1 MTASSTSAAHRR
13 LAKMMMTAALTAAL
27 AGCGGGGD
35 GGGGTTPPPP
45 PPPAPSSF
53 TLGGSIRAADVTT
66 VDSDTNDPNQTGF
79 SANDTPTTA
88 QVITSPI
95 TVVGAVNLVRQGPTA
110 GRNYTVGD
118 EYDWFSLPLKAGQVV
133 ELFVGLPSGASNDA
147 DLCVVSTNA
156 QNVACSVSTTQR
168 ECVRAVADGDYYVV
182 VAEFSSASVYNLRIS
197 APGAG
202 VPCEVEVAPADAMV
216 PGQLLASHRR
226 VQVAMAASAQRQQRA
241 QTQALARAG
250 GAAVL
255 EAVPQGLA
263 VDVVQLPLTAGGRP
277 AALAALAALDTRR
290 AAAEAPALRK
300 QVQAAERGAAPEV
313 PQAQELAEAVAFF
326 RYAKALQA
334 IGGYAAV
341 EPNWLMD
348 RTAAPVGLF
357 PPADDR
363 YSSQRW
369 HYEQIGLPAAMDSLR
384 AMSPQPTQRP
394 VVAVL
399 DDGVMLDHPD
409 LAPQLTGPG
418 RSFASNSSTGDG
430 DVANGETVARSSDDS
445 FHGSHVAGTAVAA
458 TFDSGGTSFG
468 AGVAPMAQLMAVR
481 VFRNDGRAS
490 SLDVAEGIRYA
501 AGLANR
507 SGFVPTRRADVINM
521 SLGSSTYVPC
531 PSVYQD
537 AISAARAA
545 GVVVVVAAGNS
556 GRNDLGQAAR
566 VSAPANC
573 TGAWAVSAT
582 EAQRRLSYYSNTGT
596 ELAIAAPG
604 GDTSQRSNG
613 SGSPDGVFSAW
624 GAFQGGTRLASFK
637 GIQGTSM
644 ASPHVAGVVAL
655 MRWVN
660 PALTPAQMD
669 TLLAAGQ
676 LTDDIGTAGRD
687 TSFGF
692 GLVNARKAVDAA
704 RSSLG
709 GTPPPVLNTPVVASP
724 STLDFGASA
733 TQLALRIAAAGT
745 TNERVLSVADDS
757 PAVTVSAAAVDANG
771 LGDYTVRVDRSRVP
785 AGAASYFPR
794 ITVQLS
800 PTRSFSVQLAFT
812 TAVGGM
818 PAGGGNVGPLY
829 VLVLNPDTNAVRQV
843 RPTFT
848 NGRYSWQIT
857 GYTGSRAI
865 IAAGSD
871 LDNDGLVC
879 QLAEVCGGYPILS
892 TDDAMTID
900 ITANRGDL
908 DFTVEPSTDS
918 SAAALAA
925 GSGSTAVRRWQ
936 RRP

>member
-1 MTASSTSAAHRR
+1 MATAV
-13 LAKMMMTAALTAAL
+13 LAALGA
-27 AGCGGGGD
+27 CGGGGD
-35 GGGGTTPPPP
+35 GGGTTPAPPPPVSPPPP
-45 PPPAPSSF
+45 PPPPPSSF
-53 TLGGSIRAADVTT
+53 TLGGTIRAADVST

-79 SANDTPTTA
+79 SANDTPGTA

-118 EYDWFSLPLKAGQVV
+118 EYDWFRLPLKAGQVV

-182 VAEFSSASVYNLRIS
+182 VAEFSSASVYNLRVS

-202 VPCEVEVAPADAMV
+202 VPCDVEVAPASSMV
-216 PGQLLASHRR
+216 PGQLLATHRS
-226 VQVAMAASAQRQQRA
+226 VQAALAASAQRQLR
-241 QTQALARAG
+241 TQSHALARAG
-250 GAAVL
+250 GATVL
-255 EAVPQGLA
+255 AAEPQGLA
-263 VDVVQLPLTAGGRP
+263 VDVVQLPTGPTGRTAAR
-277 AALAALAALDTRR
+277 AALAALDPQR
-290 AAAEAPALRK
+290 AMAAQAQRK
-300 QVQAAERGAAPEV
+300 QVLAAERGSADTAPLAE
-313 PQAQELAEAVAFF
+313 ELAEAVAFF

-334 IGGYAAV
+334 AGGYAAV
-341 EPNWLMD
+341 EPNWLME
-348 RTAAPVGLF
+348 RLAAPVGTF

-394 VVAVL
+394 IVAVL

-418 RSFASNSSTGDG
+418 RTFASNTTTGDG
-430 DVANGETVARSSDDS
+430 DLANGETVARSSDDS

-458 TFDSGGTSFG
+458 TFDSGATSFG
-468 AGVAPMAQLMAVR
+468 AGVAPMAQLLAVR

-501 AGLANR
+501 AGLSNR
-507 SGFVPTRRADVINM
+507 SGFVPARRADVINM
-521 SLGSSTYVPC
+521 SLGSTTYVAC
-531 PSVYQD
+531 PSVYQN

-582 EAQRRLSYYSNTGT
+582 EAQRRLSYYSNTGN
-596 ELAIAAPG
+596 ELSIAAPG

-613 SGSPDGVFSAW
+613 SGSPDGIFSAW
-624 GAFQGGTRLASFK
+624 GAFQGSTRVSSFK

-660 PALTPAQMD
+660 PALTPDQID
-669 TLLAAGQ
+669 TMLAAGQ

-704 RSSLG
+704 RNTLG
-709 GTPPPVLNTPVVASP
+709 GTPPPVQNTPVVANP

-733 TQLALRIAAAGT
+733 TQLTLRIAAAGS
-745 TNERVLSVADDS
+745 TNERVLSVTDDS
-757 PAVTVSAAAVDANG
+757 PAVSVSATTVDANG
-771 LGDYTVRVDRSRVP
+771 LGDYTVRVDRSQVP
-785 AGAASYFPR
+785 VGAASYFPR

-800 PTRSFSVQLAFT
+800 PTRSFTVQLAFT
-812 TAVGGM
+812 TAVGGT

-843 RPTFT
+843 RPSFA
-848 NGRYSWQIT
+848 NGRYSWQLT

-871 LDNDGLVC
+871 LDNDGLIC

-900 ITANRGDL
+900 ITGNRSDL

-918 SAAALAA
+918 SAAAMAA
-925 GSGSTAVRRWQ
+925 GPGPAPVRRWQ

>member
-1 MTASSTSAAHRR
+1 MHEEGTGATRRR
-13 LAKMMMTAALTAAL
+13 LAALLMATAALTAL
-27 AGCGGGGD
+27 GGCGGGGG

-45 PPPAPSSF
+45 PPPPPPSGV
-53 TLGGSIRAADVTT
+53 TLGGSIRAADVST
-66 VDSDTNDPNQTGF
+66 VDSDTNDPNQSGF
-79 SANDTPTTA
+79 SANDSPGSA
-88 QVITSPI
+88 QAITSPI

-110 GRNYTVGD
+110 GRNYIVGD
-118 EYDWFSLPLKAGQVV
+118 EFDWFRLPLKAGQVV

-156 QNVACSVSTTQR
+156 QNIACSVSTTQR

-182 VAEFSSASVYNLRIS
+182 VAEFSSASVYNLRVS

-202 VPCEVEVAPADAMV
+202 VPCDVEVAPADAMV
-216 PGQLLASHRR
+216 PGQLLATHRQ
-226 VQVAMAASAQRQQRA
+226 VQEAMAASASRQQRA
-241 QTQALARAG
+241 QAHALARAG

-255 EAVPQGLA
+255 AAAPEGLE
-263 VDVVQLPLTAGGRP
+263 VDVVQLPIGASGFP
-277 AALAALAALDTRR
+277 AARAALAALDPQR
-290 AAAEAPALRK
+290 ATAVQASRKQALAADSRPAAEGAL
-300 QVQAAERGAAPEV
+300 
-313 PQAQELAEAVAFF
+313 AQELAESVAFF
-326 RYAKALQA
+326 RFAKALRA
-334 IGGYAAV
+334 GGGYAAV
-341 EPNWLMD
+341 EPNWLME
-348 RTAAPVGLF
+348 RTAAPVGAF

-384 AMSPQPTQRP
+384 AMNPQPTLRP
-394 VVAVL
+394 IVAVL

-418 RSFASNSSTGDG
+418 RSFASNTTTGDG

-458 TFDSGGTSFG
+458 TFDSGLGSFG

-501 AGLANR
+501 AGLSNR

-521 SLGSSTYVPC
+521 SLGSSAYVPC
-531 PSVYQD
+531 PSVYQN
-537 AISAARAA
+537 AISAARTA

-582 EAQRRLSYYSNTGT
+582 DALRRLTYYSNTGT

-604 GDTSQRSNG
+604 GDTAQRSNG
-613 SGSPDGVFSAW
+613 SGSTDGVFSAW
-624 GAFQGGTRLASFK
+624 GAFQGATRLSSFK

-660 PALTPAQMD
+660 PALTPAQID
-669 TLLAAGQ
+669 ALLAAGQ
-676 LTDDIGTAGRD
+676 LTDELGAAGRD
-687 TSFGF
+687 SSFGF

-704 RSSLG
+704 RASLG

-733 TQLALRIAAAGT
+733 TQLTLRIAAAGS
-745 TNERVLSVADDS
+745 TNERVLSVSDDS
-757 PAVTVSAAAVDANG
+757 PAVSVSASTVDANG
-771 LGDYTVRVDRSRVP
+771 LGDYTVRIDRSQVP

-800 PTRSFSVQLAFT
+800 PTRSFAVQLAFT
-812 TAVGGM
+812 TAVGGT

-829 VLVLNPDTNAVRQV
+829 VLVFDPDTNAVRQA
-843 RPTFT
+843 RPTFSG
-848 NGRYSWQIT
+848 GRYTWQLT

-871 LDNDGLVC
+871 LDNDGLIC

-900 ITANRGDL
+900 ITGNRSDL

-925 GSGSTAVRRWQ
+925 GAGAAPVRRWQ